1 MTPLP
6 ALVFWK
12 SAMTCLFAVFIT
24 EKPTTLTLPF
34 PPPEL
39 LPLAGSEHAAVVI
52 SEAVSAAA
60 PNHRRVFGRVVDR
73 FISGEPLGQGRAG
86 RGAEPPRV
94 SQVTYYI

>member
-12 SAMTCLFAVFIT
+12 SAMTCLLAVFIT

-34 PPPEL
+34 EPPPP
-39 LPLAGSEHAAVVI
+39 PLAGSEQAAVATR
-52 SEAVSAAA
+52 EAVSAAA

-73 FISGEPLGQGRAG
+73 FISGGLSGHGWAM
-86 RGAEPPRV
+86 RGAEPAH
-94 SQVTYYI
+94 